1 MNSEYINQI
10 LFLLQ
15 RENKIQD
22 FFYPII
28 MILREDKDGDIKY
41 SLQDRDVVIQT
52 PTAKELLRVAASTF
66 LVEAEKL
73 LKAINEN
80 NGAFAVPYIETF
92 MNGIYCH
99 SLKAIFILIQLP
111 VSRKVPKVGIQR
123 RQKQTT
129 DGLEI

>member
-1 MNSEYINQI
+1 MKDSKKDNLMNSEYINQI

-52 PTAKELLRVAASTF
+52 PTAKELL
-66 LVEAEKL
+66 
-73 LKAINEN
+73 
-80 NGAFAVPYIETF
+80 
-92 MNGIYCH
+92 
-99 SLKAIFILIQLP
+99 
-111 VSRKVPKVGIQR
+111 
-123 RQKQTT
+123 
-129 DGLEI
+129 